1 MEKRIYTNNFE
12 RFIKES
18 ADDFKMIPS
27 KRVWHSIYNDLHPS
41 RKWPSVLMCLILFT
55 GVLFIGYENTD
66 PTTSLS
72 SEKKTTKNNTPLASL
87 ENKNIQQAIST
98 NTTKEV
104 SINKKNTNSTIQ
116 PASSLTTSNKV
127 SSSTLS
133 GAESNVNS
141 KKASITSFY
150 VVTNN
155 PTKNSEVLNSKPSV
169 TKVNTKQTNASIT
182 KIEASSENTTIDEFI
197 TNELK
202 NNNGVVT
209 TTKNMFQSVVTKSP
223 QNENKIRQ
231 QSKKDNLNLALQEAS
246 KQKNAKKKNWMKNA
260 SMEFYATPSI
270 GYRTMI
276 PGPQYDANPFL
287 ANTTIPTIGVTN
299 FDAAYPMKHN
309 AALNIETGFTIAY
322 ATSKRVKLKAGLQL
336 NLTNYGITSNITSHP
351 SPTTLATINLTT
363 QAVEYSSVASYIAN
377 NTNAT
382 DKIHNTTYQLSIP
395 LGGYYKVLDKTRFDV
410 FVGGSVQPTYVFGG
424 KPNVISS
431 DRKYYV
437 NESYLLRRFNMNTA
451 AEAYINYKVGDLNFL
466 AGPQFRYQLFSTY
479 NKNIAVTEKLY
490 NIGFKVGV
498 SKSF

>member
-66 PTTSLS
+66 PTTSLT

-270 GYRTMI
+270 GYRTMS

-287 ANTTIPTIGVTN
+287 ANTTIPTIGATN
-299 FDAAYPMKHN
+299 FDAANPMKHN
-309 AALNIETGFTIAY
+309 AALNIETGFNIAY

-351 SPTTLATINLTT
+351 SPTTLATINPTT

-377 NTNAT
+377 NTNAI

-395 LGGYYKVLDKTRFDV
+395 LGGYYKVLDKARFDV

>member
-1 MEKRIYTNNFE
+1 MEKRIHTNNFE

-55 GVLFIGYENTD
+55 GVLFIGYKNTD
-66 PTTSLS
+66 PAISLS
-72 SEKKTTKNNTPLASL
+72 SEKKTTQNNTILATL
-87 ENKNIQQAIST
+87 ENKNTQEVTSINSS
-98 NTTKEV
+98 KEL
-104 SINKKNTNSTIQ
+104 INNKKNNNPTILSTSV
-116 PASSLTTSNKV
+116 ASSNKV
-127 SSSTLS
+127 SSPTYSRE
-133 GAESNVNS
+133 ESNVNS

-150 VVTNN
+150 VVTTN
-155 PTKNSEVLNSKPSV
+155 PTQNSGAITNKLSV
-169 TKVNTKQTNASIT
+169 TKASIKQTNASIT
-182 KIEASSENTTIDEFI
+182 KIEASSESNTIDEFI
-197 TNELK
+197 TNESK

-209 TTKNMFQSVVTKSP
+209 TTENMFQNVVTKSP

-231 QSKKDNLNLALQEAS
+231 QSKKDNLNLAVQEAS
-246 KQKNAKKKNWMKNA
+246 KQKNQKKKSWIKNA

-287 ANTTIPTIGVTN
+287 ANTTIPTLGVTN
-299 FDAAYPMKHN
+299 FDATNSMKHN
-309 AALNIETGFTIAY
+309 AALNIETGFNISY

-336 NLTNYGITSNITSHP
+336 NLTNYGIASNITSHP
-351 SPTTLATINLTT
+351 SPTTLATINPTT

-395 LGGYYKVLDKTRFDV
+395 LGGYYKVLDKARFDV

-431 DRKYYV
+431 DKKYYV

>member
-12 RFIKES
+12 RFIKET

-66 PTTSLS
+66 PTILSTSSVASSNKLS
-72 SEKKTTKNNTPLASL
+72 SPTYSRE
-87 ENKNIQQAIST
+87 
-98 NTTKEV
+98 
-104 SINKKNTNSTIQ
+104 
-116 PASSLTTSNKV
+116 
-127 SSSTLS
+127 
-133 GAESNVNS
+133 ESNVNN

-150 VVTNN
+150 VVTTN
-155 PTKNSEVLNSKPSV
+155 PTQNSGASTNKLSV
-169 TKVNTKQTNASIT
+169 TKASTKQTNASIT
-182 KIEASSENTTIDEFI
+182 KIEASSESTTIDEFI
-197 TNELK
+197 TDELK

-209 TTKNMFQSVVTKSP
+209 TTENNLQNVVAKSP

-231 QSKKDNLNLALQEAS
+231 QTKKDNLNLAAQEAS
-246 KQKNAKKKNWMKNA
+246 KQKNVKKKSWMKNA

-270 GYRTMI
+270 GYRTMS
-276 PGPQYDANPFL
+276 PGTQYDANPFL
-287 ANTTIPTIGVTN
+287 ANTTIPTLGVTN
-299 FDAAYPMKHN
+299 FDATNPMKHN
-309 AALNIETGFTIAY
+309 AALNIETGFNIAY

-351 SPTTLATINLTT
+351 SPTTLATINPAT

-377 NTNAT
+377 NNNAS

-395 LGGYYKVLDKTRFDV
+395 LGGYYKVLDKARFDV

-437 NESYLLRRFNMNTA
+437 NEPYLLRRFNMNTA

-466 AGPQFRYQLFSTY
+466 AGPQFRYQLFSTF
-479 NKNIAVTEKLY
+479 NKNIAVSEKLY

>member
-1 MEKRIYTNNFE
+1 MEKRIYINNFE

-27 KRVWHSIYNDLHPS
+27 KRIWHSIYNDLHPS

-55 GVLFIGYENTD
+55 GMLFIGYENTD
-66 PTTSLS
+66 PTSSLS
-72 SEKKTTKNNTPLASL
+72 SEKKTTQNNTILATL
-87 ENKNIQQAIST
+87 ENKNTQ
-98 NTTKEV
+98 EV
-104 SINKKNTNSTIQ
+104 TSINSSEQLINNKKNNNPTTLSTSV
-116 PASSLTTSNKV
+116 ASSNKV
-127 SSSTLS
+127 SSPTYSRE
-133 GAESNVNS
+133 ESNVNS

-150 VVTNN
+150 VVTTN
-155 PTKNSEVLNSKPSV
+155 PTQNSGAITNKLSV
-169 TKVNTKQTNASIT
+169 TKASIKQTDASIT
-182 KIEASSENTTIDEFI
+182 KIEASSENITIDEFI

-270 GYRTMI
+270 GYRTMS

-287 ANTTIPTIGVTN
+287 ANTTIPTIGATN
-299 FDAAYPMKHN
+299 FDAANPMKHN
-309 AALNIETGFTIAY
+309 AALNIETGFNIAY

-351 SPTTLATINLTT
+351 SPTTLATINPTT

-377 NTNAT
+377 NTNAI

-395 LGGYYKVLDKTRFDV
+395 LGGYYKVLDKARFDL

-479 NKNIAVTEKLY
+479 NKNIVVTEKLY

>member
-1 MEKRIYTNNFE
+1 
-12 RFIKES
+12 
-18 ADDFKMIPS
+18 
-27 KRVWHSIYNDLHPS
+27 
-41 RKWPSVLMCLILFT
+41 
-55 GVLFIGYENTD
+55 
-66 PTTSLS
+66 
-72 SEKKTTKNNTPLASL
+72 
-87 ENKNIQQAIST
+87 
-98 NTTKEV
+98 
-104 SINKKNTNSTIQ
+104 
-116 PASSLTTSNKV
+116 
-127 SSSTLS
+127 
-133 GAESNVNS
+133 
-141 KKASITSFY
+141 
-150 VVTNN
+150 
-155 PTKNSEVLNSKPSV
+155 
-169 TKVNTKQTNASIT
+169 
-182 KIEASSENTTIDEFI
+182 
-197 TNELK
+197 
-202 NNNGVVT
+202 
-209 TTKNMFQSVVTKSP
+209 MFQSVVTKSP

-231 QSKKDNLNLALQEAS
+231 QSKKDNLNLAVQEAS

-270 GYRTMI
+270 GYRTMS

-287 ANTTIPTIGVTN
+287 ANTTIPTIGATN
-299 FDAAYPMKHN
+299 FDAANPMKHN
-309 AALNIETGFTIAY
+309 AALNIETGFNIAY

-351 SPTTLATINLTT
+351 SPTTLATINPTT

-377 NTNAT
+377 NTNAI

-395 LGGYYKVLDKTRFDV
+395 LGGYYKVLDKARFDL